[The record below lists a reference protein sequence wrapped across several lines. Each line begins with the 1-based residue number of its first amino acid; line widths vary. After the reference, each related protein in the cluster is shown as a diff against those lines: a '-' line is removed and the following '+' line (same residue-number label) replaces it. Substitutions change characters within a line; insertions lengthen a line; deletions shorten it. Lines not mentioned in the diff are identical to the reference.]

1 MIKQTSLHKLLY
13 LVIFF
18 AQISLAQE
26 KAPWTDLSPQERQ
39 ILQQLE
45 PQWES
50 LSAQRQQRL
59 RRGANRFQQMQPA
72 ERSQARDQRQKFQ
85 NLSQQQQQI
94 INQRFQRFNGLSRS
108 DQRRLRNI
116 QRRFQDMSQA
126 ERSRLREQFEQK
138 LRPDNNRPNQD
149 DAARDTQN
157 QQRIRNAIRQNQGGL
172 RHNRHQTP
180 QVRPQTQ
187 QRPSATRP
195 VPPAPR

>member
-26 KAPWTDLSPQERQ
+26 KAPWTDLSLQERQ

-72 ERSQARDQRQKFQ
+72 ELKREISSRNSKIYRSSNSK
-85 NLSQQQQQI
+85 
-94 INQRFQRFNGLSRS
+94 
-108 DQRRLRNI
+108 
-116 QRRFQDMSQA
+116 
-126 ERSRLREQFEQK
+126 
-138 LRPDNNRPNQD
+138 
-149 DAARDTQN
+149 
-157 QQRIRNAIRQNQGGL
+157 
-172 RHNRHQTP
+172 
-180 QVRPQTQ
+180 
-187 QRPSATRP
+187 
-195 VPPAPR
+195 